1 MSSIRSDGPTR
12 FEKEFMVRLIARR
25 KKLGMTQVELAE
37 RTGMTQPNLARYE
50 SLSVSPTLSA
60 LSRICEALSVDI
72 ELDPIGYIGRR
83 ILVIGCPGSG
93 KSYFSKKLSS
103 ASGIPRI
110 HIDNLYW
117 NEDKTHI
124 SREEL
129 LAKCDEVFA
138 LDSFLLDGNY
148 ISTLENRLDN
158 GIDTVFFLDLPLDAC
173 LGGIRQRVGRKRDD
187 LPFVE
192 SAEDGEELIDLAMKF
207 ESETRPLI
215 LASLQKHPEIRLV
228 RFKSRGEIDS
238 YLASL
243 S

>member
-12 FEKEFMVRLIARR
+12 FEKEFMARLIARR

-72 ELDPIGYIGRR
+72 ELDPIGYIGKR

-93 KSYFSKKLSS
+93 KSYFSKKLSKKT
-103 ASGIPRI
+103 GIPRI

-129 LAKCDEVFA
+129 LAKYDEVYT
-138 LDSFLLDGNY
+138 LESFLLDGNY
-148 ISTLENRLDN
+148 ISTLENRLQR
-158 GIDTVFFLDLPLDAC
+158 GVDTVFFLDLPLDAC
-173 LGGIRQRVGRKRDD
+173 LSGIKQRLGKRKDD
-187 LPFVE
+187 LPFVDTAGD
-192 SAEDGEELIDLAMKF
+192 SEELIDSVMKF
-207 ESETRPLI
+207 ERETKPLI
-215 LASLQKHPEIRLV
+215 LTSLGKHPEIRLV
-228 RFKSRGEIDS
+228 RFTTRDEVDS
-238 YLASL
+238 YLTSL
-243 S
+243 L